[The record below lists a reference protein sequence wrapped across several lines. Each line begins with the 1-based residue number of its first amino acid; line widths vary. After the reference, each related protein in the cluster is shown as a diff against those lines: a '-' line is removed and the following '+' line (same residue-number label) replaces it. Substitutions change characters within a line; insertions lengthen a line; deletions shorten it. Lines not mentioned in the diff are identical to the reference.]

1 MIRKQLMAEGTKPF
15 RTKWE
20 VQKLMKTNEIDIS
33 PQKLMKT
40 REMDEYLSNKVP
52 MQSDKLKIRLINEGY
67 LEPQCAI
74 CERHFWVGETI
85 PLQLDHINGNNDDNS
100 LENLRLL
107 CPNCHAQTPQY
118 RLKDEFKGDTYSNRD
133 KDDSNRA

>member
-1 MIRKQLMAEGTKPF
+1 MKKTFIAGGVRPFKTKY
-15 RTKWE
+15 
-20 VQKLMKTNEIDIS
+20 DI
-33 PQKLMKT
+33 QKLMKT
-40 REMDEYLSNKVP
+40 RDMSDYLDNKVP
-52 MQSDKLKIRLINEGY
+52 MQSDKLKVRLINEGY
-67 LEPQCAI
+67 IDPVCDI
-74 CERHFWVGETI
+74 CRRQYWIGESI

-118 RLKDEFKGDTYSNRD
+118 RLKDEFKEETYSNRD